1 MIEIKKKRDFPP
13 PIEFNTFRIS
23 FKNYLNPIDFFIQL
37 IQKEIA
43 KAFLPSTIFK
53 VLVM

>member
-1 MIEIKKKRDFPP
+1 MIEIKKKRDFF

-23 FKNYLNPIDFFIQL
+23 SKNYLNPIDFFIQL
-37 IQKEIA
+37 IQKEIT
-43 KAFLPSTIFK
+43 KAFLPNTIFK